1 MFESEKERKRTYL
14 VFGLYLF
21 ILIWLVMFKFSFDL
35 RDISRLR
42 NINLIP
48 FRYAEQTSPL
58 SHKKEVFENIL
69 IFIPMGIYALILRPK
84 APLWKNMLIGLYVS
98 LAFETAQYIFA
109 LGASDI
115 TDLMTNTAGGILGI
129 GIFLLMKKIFK
140 EKTLKVINS
149 LGLVAAGILGAGL
162 VVLGV
167 GNL

>member
-1 MFESEKERKRTYL
+1 MVLSGKYYIIKKEKEKSMFESEKERKRTYL

-69 IFIPMGIYALILRPK
+69 IFIPMGIYALIRRPK
-84 APLWKNMLIGLYVS
+84 ASLWKHMLIGLFVS
-98 LAFETAQYIFA
+98 LAF
-109 LGASDI
+109 
-115 TDLMTNTAGGILGI
+115 
-129 GIFLLMKKIFK
+129 
-140 EKTLKVINS
+140 
-149 LGLVAAGILGAGL
+149 
-162 VVLGV
+162 
-167 GNL
+167 